1 MAGQSGRDVLIKLSD
16 GGTPESFVI
25 LAGIRSSELE
35 LNQQPVDA
43 TSAESPAG
51 WRELLAGAGVKSMRV
66 RGRGLFKDAASDEQM
81 RAVFFAGEIARWQLI
96 VPGLGSFTGA
106 FQIAQLSWGGTHDGE
121 ATVSVELQ
129 SAGELVFGAAA

>member
-1 MAGQSGRDVLIKLSD
+1 MAGQRGRDVLIKISD
-16 GGTPESFVI
+16 GGAPESFVT

-66 RGRGLFKDAASDEQM
+66 RGRGLFKDAASDARM

-96 VPGLGSFTGA
+96 VPGLGRFTGA

-121 ATVSVELQ
+121 ATLSVELQ
-129 SAGELVFGAAA
+129 SAGELVFGATP